1 MVTVRVSASEAS
13 RRGTRAERLSA
24 DQTLIDL
31 YRAEYTGMVRLAFTL
46 IGNNAEAEEVVQ
58 DSFLEISSRFDHL
71 GQPGAYLRT
80 IVVSRCRSVL
90 RRRRLMQLTPPA
102 RPTDL
107 PPEAESLWDVL
118 EQLPEHQRIAVVLRY
133 YCGYRASEIAQIT
146 DQPAATVRSHL
157 RRAMKAMRKELTP

>member
-1 MVTVRVSASEAS
+1 MEELRDTETVAVRQGPAA
-13 RRGTRAERLSA
+13 
-24 DQTLIDL
+24 TLEVL

-58 DSFLEISSRFDHL
+58 DSFLEVSQRFDDL

-80 IVVSRCRSVL
+80 VVVSRCRSVL
-90 RRRRLMQLTPPA
+90 RRRRLMHLTPPT

-107 PPEAESLWDVL
+107 PPEVESLWDVL
-118 EQLPEHQRIAVVLRY
+118 DTLPEHQRIAVVLRY
-133 YCGYRASEIAQIT
+133 YCGYRAAEIAKIT

>member
-1 MVTVRVSASEAS
+1 MDHALSE
-13 RRGTRAERLSA
+13 
-24 DQTLIDL
+24 L

-58 DSFLEISSRFDHL
+58 DSFVEVSQRFDDL

-80 IVVSRCRSVL
+80 VVVSRCRSVL
-90 RRRRLMQLTPPA
+90 RRRRLMQLTPPT

-107 PPEAESLWDVL
+107 PPEVESLWDVL
-118 EQLPEHQRIAVVLRY
+118 ETLPEHQRIAVVLRY
-133 YCGYRASEIAQIT
+133 YCGYRAAEIAKIT

>member
-1 MVTVRVSASEAS
+1 MEGLRDTETVAVRQGPAAALEV
-13 RRGTRAERLSA
+13 
-24 DQTLIDL
+24 L

-58 DSFLEISSRFDHL
+58 DSFLEVSQRFDDL

-80 IVVSRCRSVL
+80 VVVSRCRSVL
-90 RRRRLMQLTPPA
+90 RRRRLMQLTPPT

-107 PPEAESLWDVL
+107 PPEVESLWDVL
-118 EQLPEHQRIAVVLRY
+118 DTLPEHQRIAVVLRY
-133 YCGYRASEIAQIT
+133 YCGYRAAEIAKIT

>member
-1 MVTVRVSASEAS
+1 MEGLRDTEDVAVRQGPAAALEV
-13 RRGTRAERLSA
+13 
-24 DQTLIDL
+24 L

-46 IGNNAEAEEVVQ
+46 IGSNAEAEEVVQ
-58 DSFLEISSRFDHL
+58 DSFVEISQRFDDL

-80 IVVSRCRSVL
+80 VVVSRCRSVL
-90 RRRRLMQLTPPA
+90 RRRRLMHQTPPA

-107 PPEAESLWDVL
+107 PPEAESLLDVL
-118 EQLPEHQRIAVVLRY
+118 EQLPEHQRIVVVLKY
-133 YCGYRASEIAQIT
+133 YCGYRAAEIAKIT